1 MLVKFI
7 FYFFILPL
15 FSLSQS
21 KALENIVGLV
31 AHAVD
36 HCIYLHDF
44 SFLLSSVDMRYRS
57 NRRILFGHSSEVL
70 KLKREGGAIVFD
82 AILVFFFLF
91 LASVFFV
98 LESHFGHHVTLSKH
112 ANHVEDQSIF
122 HNLSLPYRVTS
133 HKSS

>member
-1 MLVKFI
+1 MKCWSSLSFT
-7 FYFFILPL
+7 FPLILPL
-15 FSLSQS
+15 FSLSES

-36 HCIYLHDF
+36 RCIYLQDF

-57 NRRILFGHSSEVL
+57 HRRIHLGQSSL
-70 KLKREGGAIVFD
+70 KGVGGAIVFD
-82 AILVFFFLF
+82 AILVFFF

-112 ANHVEDQSIF
+112 ANHVEDQDSIYISQSIIT
-122 HNLSLPYRVTS
+122 LAGY
-133 HKSS
+133 KSQN